1 MLQINQSKS
10 ILVLYWNSTDGR
22 LRNIETGEG
31 FVYEVK
37 KGKKK
42 YNQRLYTELGE
53 VITDIEKYL
62 GILYKGLPL
71 GNKFWLLFRMVES
84 TNCSFQTLVIFYI
97 AVGLILQWWL
107 LRLHGETPL
116 YMYVCRYK

>member
-1 MLQINQSKS
+1 M
-10 ILVLYWNSTDGR
+10 
-22 LRNIETGEG
+22 
-31 FVYEVK
+31 YEVK

-42 YNQRLYTELGE
+42 YNQRHYTELGE

-71 GNKFWLLFRMVES
+71 GKQVLAVIQNGRVHKLFIS
-84 TNCSFQTLVIFYI
+84 DPVIFYI